1 MNRLAW
7 LAPLLVAC
15 TGASETD
22 TDDTGPDVSGP
33 PTFAS
38 LIDTTSSPVGDLSCY
53 TAGDPWL
60 TQQVDTSKQV
70 SFPAVATVL
79 DFQED
84 TPVTE
89 ATVDFWAGDAVTA
102 TPDATAVTD
111 LSGQA
116 PLPAITSCTPYTYKT
131 WTDPGREETV
141 DTFEAHQI
149 DPYPAGASIATTL
162 NSVSDSTYKIIPSL
176 LGVEVQSGLG
186 VIAGT
191 AYDCAG
197 NKIEHAEVLVHD
209 GTGVETGI
217 PDTLVVKY
225 FVDKF
230 PNRDQPDTSE
240 DGLWTAINV
249 PPGDWTVEM
258 YVWNGTDHVLVG
270 ATVLTVKPDS
280 INISNI
286 YTGFGDGVKY
296 PAECLLAG

>member
-1 MNRLAW
+1 MRRLLW
-7 LAPLLVAC
+7 LAPIALAAC
-15 TGASETD
+15 TGSDTD
-22 TDDTGPDVSGP
+22 TDDTGPIVSGP
-33 PTFAS
+33 PTFES
-38 LIDTTSSPVGDLSCY
+38 LIDSQTAPIGDLSGY
-53 TAGDPWL
+53 TPGTPWL
-60 TQQVDTSKQV
+60 TQAVDSAKKTA
-70 SFPAVATVL
+70 FPANVAVL

-89 ATVDFWAGDAVTA
+89 ATIEFWSADAVA
-102 TPDATAVTD
+102 GAPDATGLTD
-111 LSGQA
+111 LSGKTS
-116 PLPAITSCTPYTYKT
+116 LPAVTACQAYTYKT

-149 DPYPAGASIATTL
+149 DPFPTAGVIETEF

-176 LGVEVQSGLG
+176 LGVEVQPGFG

-191 AYDCAG
+191 AYDSVGA
-197 NKIEHAEVLVHD
+197 KIQHAEVLVHD
-209 GTGVETGI
+209 GTGVATGI
-217 PDTLVVKY
+217 PESLVVKY
-225 FVDKF
+225 FVDDF

-258 YVWNGTDHVLVG
+258 YVWNGTEHVLVG

-296 PAECLLAG
+296 PAACLVEG